1 MAKVSAY
8 IRTLVPSGDISV
20 NGLGELMVK
29 VVRAPERKSATKML
43 VKFVDVLK
51 DLLRD
56 TIDDRNIEFAICAE
70 TRDKRGR

>member
-1 MAKVSAY
+1 
-8 IRTLVPSGDISV
+8 
-20 NGLGELMVK
+20 MVK